1 MPVANGRRVAVIAGC
16 RTPFCKSGT
25 TLKDVRAV
33 DLARFVAR
41 ELLERTNLD
50 GADVNAVIFGQV
62 VPSALV
68 PNVAREVS
76 LLPQFPKEIPAY
88 SLNRACAS
96 SGQAVANAYDEIV
109 LGDAEVVLAGGVESL
124 SDIPILASR
133 RLADILMEA
142 SKAKSFGARLRT
154 LSRIRPRDLVPVSPA
169 IAEPSTGETMGQSA
183 EKMAK
188 ENHISRAA
196 QDRWALRSHELAAR
210 GTDDGRI
217 TAEIVPWFGP
227 GGRAGDGVVTQDNG
241 VRRDTSLEQMA
252 KLKPVFDRRYG
263 SVTAANSSPLTD
275 GASAVLVMSDSAA
288 RALGYTPL
296 AYVRSYAVAAV
307 DPGWQ
312 LLQAPIFA
320 VPKALERAG
329 IQWKEL
335 GVIEVHEA
343 FAAQVLSNLQGW
355 AAKGWEINEDIIN
368 VMGGSIAI
376 GHPFGAT
383 GTRLVTTLANE
394 MARRDVQF
402 GLLSICAQGG
412 MGLAMVWSAAD
423 GSGRGA
429 HLGARRRRHRR
440 RHFRLEERAGQQA
453 FGRGEAGPARDV
465 RRVGARRRRAG
476 RRLLLVEARELHRG
490 GRHRGVRPAHHRR
503 GSRAALGR
511 GPGNAGP
518 GGALPQTDRRRDS
531 RRVPRRRTRV
541 RPRLRVP
548 RGLRSPPDPAR
559 PPGSAARHS
568 PGGGRLPAAPPV
580 DWRPRGARHH
590 PRGQGR
596 RRQEGVPFGHR
607 GRAGSSRHPQG
618 RHHRRGATHG
628 RRLAPASQ
636 AAGRVP
642 RMAARR
648 QPTGP
653 GLGLPSRAEAGTRA
667 DARQLSRAPRRVGGG
682 GAWAETRHGGGSEAR
697 GAAVRAARRH

>member
-1 MPVANGRRVAVIAGC
+1 MPGADGRRVAVIAGC

-25 TLKDVRAV
+25 VLKDARAV

-109 LGDAEVVLAGGVESL
+109 LGDADVVLAGGVESL

-133 RLADILMEA
+133 RLADILVEA
-142 SKAKSFGARLRT
+142 SKAKSLGARLRT

-217 TAEIVPWFGP
+217 PAEIVPWFP
-227 GGRAGDGVVTQDNG
+227 PPRGGRAGDGVVTQDNG
-241 VRRDTSLEQMA
+241 IRRDTSLEQMS

-275 GASAVLVMSDSAA
+275 GASAVLLMSDSAA

-329 IQWKEL
+329 IQWKDL

-343 FAAQVLSNLQGW
+343 FAAQVLSNFQGW
-355 AAKGWEINEDIIN
+355 AAKGWEINEAIIN

-383 GTRLVTTLANE
+383 RTRLVTTLANE
-394 MARRDVQF
+394 MTRRDVQF

-412 MGLAMVWSAAD
+412 MGFAMV
-423 GSGRGA
+423 
-429 HLGARRRRHRR
+429 LERR
-440 RHFRLEERAGQQA
+440 
-453 FGRGEAGPARDV
+453 
-465 RRVGARRRRAG
+465 
-476 RRLLLVEARELHRG
+476 
-490 GRHRGVRPAHHRR
+490 
-503 GSRAALGR
+503 
-511 GPGNAGP
+511 
-518 GGALPQTDRRRDS
+518 
-531 RRVPRRRTRV
+531 
-541 RPRLRVP
+541 
-548 RGLRSPPDPAR
+548 
-559 PPGSAARHS
+559 
-568 PGGGRLPAAPPV
+568 
-580 DWRPRGARHH
+580 
-590 PRGQGR
+590 
-596 RRQEGVPFGHR
+596 
-607 GRAGSSRHPQG
+607 
-618 RHHRRGATHG
+618 
-628 RRLAPASQ
+628 
-636 AAGRVP
+636 
-642 RMAARR
+642 
-648 QPTGP
+648 
-653 GLGLPSRAEAGTRA
+653 
-667 DARQLSRAPRRVGGG
+667 
-682 GAWAETRHGGGSEAR
+682 
-697 GAAVRAARRH
+697 